1 MAVAVSSISPMAHL
15 PLILGMLR
23 KLKVASIIDGLHSTS
38 PRLRDVLRQR
48 LKPRG

>member
-23 KLKVASIIDGLHSTS
+23 KLKVASIIDGFVPPHPDYVMSCG
-38 PRLRDVLRQR
+38 
-48 LKPRG
+48 RG